1 MDYEFDEMR
10 QQMAILKDKL
20 ENQTIVND
28 RFIRRSIKRSVGT
41 INRRYLV
48 LAIVALAMIPYG
60 YWAFVVLNGLSVAL
74 WLTMCLLM
82 LIVVGFMYYNG
93 RDLRDDDL
101 MGGNLL
107 DVKRK
112 VTLAKKRDA
121 NWLWFGIPAA
131 MLWFGWFMYEESQ
144 TGLFSQGALLFFI
157 VCMIAGLVL
166 GLMVHFKTQRHYRD
180 AIDQIEEL
188 EDTK

>member
-1 MDYEFDEMR
+1 MDNELDEMR

-41 INRRYLV
+41 INKRYLV
-48 LAIVALAMIPYG
+48 LSIVALAMIPYG
-60 YWAFVVLNGLSVAL
+60 YWAFVMLNGLSVAL
-74 WLTMCLLM
+74 WLTMCVLM
-82 LIVVGFMYYNG
+82 LIVVGFIYYNG
-93 RDLRDDDL
+93 RDLRDNDL

-112 VTLAKKRDA
+112 VILAKKRDA
-121 NWLWFGIPAA
+121 NWLWFGIPAG

-144 TGLFSQGALLFFI
+144 KMGFSQATLLFFI
-157 VCMIAGLVL
+157 FCMIAGLFS

-180 AIDQIEEL
+180 AIDQIVEL
-188 EDTK
+188 EETK